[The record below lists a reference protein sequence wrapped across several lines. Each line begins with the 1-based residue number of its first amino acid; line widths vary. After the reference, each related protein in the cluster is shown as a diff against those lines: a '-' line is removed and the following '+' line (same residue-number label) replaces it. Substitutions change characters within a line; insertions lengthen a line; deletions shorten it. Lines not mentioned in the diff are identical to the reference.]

1 MRDMLKSARKNEKR
15 IRVPILSQEES
26 IVKDN
31 VEASGLSLCPK
42 LRGVLAAKKSVFVF
56 LSLSL
61 TIMTAKAGIPV
72 IDGTNVV
79 QTTISAVNNVQAV
92 AKQIQQYQTQLQQYE
107 NMLQNTVAPAAYIWD
122 QANSTINKL
131 LQAQDTLN
139 YYKNQAG
146 SLDSY
151 LKRYQDISYYR
162 SSPCFNSNI
171 ACTAED
177 VSALRSA
184 EESGSEAR
192 KKANDAVFKTI
203 EQQQDSLQSDADN
216 LADLQR
222 QASGATG
229 QMKAIQAGNQLASAQ
244 TNQLLQIRS
253 LLLAQQNAVSTL
265 AQVQADKDAQQ
276 AVADQKALGG
286 ENTPSP
292 KRIW

>member
-1 MRDMLKSARKNEKR
+1 MKLML
-15 IRVPILSQEES
+15 RVFSS
-26 IVKDN
+26 
-31 VEASGLSLCPK
+31 
-42 LRGVLAAKKSVFVF
+42 LRGILAAKKSLAASF
-56 LSLSL
+56 LAS
-61 TIMTAKAGIPV
+61 IMALPATAGIPV

-107 NMLQNTVAPAAYIWD
+107 NMLKNTVAPAAYIWD

-151 LKRYQDISYYR
+151 LKRYQDVNYYR
-162 SSPCFNSNI
+162 SSPCFNSNVE
-171 ACTAED
+171 CTTDEI
-177 VSALRSA
+177 SALRKA
-184 EESGSEAR
+184 EQNSSEAR
-192 KKANDAVFKTI
+192 KKALD
-203 EQQQDSLQSDADN
+203 EQQETLQSDADN
-216 LADLQR
+216 LADLQT
-222 QASGATG
+222 QATSAQG
-229 QMKAIQAGNQLASAQ
+229 QMEAIQAANQLASAQ

-253 LLLAQQNAVSTL
+253 LLVSQQNAAATM
-265 AQVQADKDAQQ
+265 AQAQADKEAQQ
-276 AVADQKALGG
+276 IVADEKALAG